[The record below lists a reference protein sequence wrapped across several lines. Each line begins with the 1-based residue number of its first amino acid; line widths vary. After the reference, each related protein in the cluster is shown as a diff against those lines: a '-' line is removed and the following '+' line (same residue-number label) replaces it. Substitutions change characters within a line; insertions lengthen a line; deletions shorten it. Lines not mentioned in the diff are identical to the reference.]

1 MQFEDFTKL
10 SEEEQKT
17 YFDSLETVKASASD
31 HEIEIKSLKKELEE
45 VKSNNETLAGDLK
58 STKELNFT
66 LARQIDT
73 SKNKPSFEDALLGA
87 FGTKQKGKE

>member
-17 YFDSLETVKASASD
+17 YFNSLESDKAKNGD
-31 HEIEIKSLKKELEE
+31 QEIEITSLKKELEE
-45 VKSNNETLAGDLK
+45 LKKDKDALTGDLK
-58 STKELNFT
+58 ATKELNFT

-73 SKNKPSFEDALLGA
+73 GSKRLSFEDALIGA
-87 FGTKQKGKE
+87 FGHSKKEN

>member
-17 YFDSLETVKASASD
+17 YFDSLETVKASSSD
-31 HEIEIKSLKKELEE
+31 QEIEITSLKKELEV
-45 VKSNNETLAGDLK
+45 VKASNETLTGEVKA
-58 STKELNFT
+58 TKELNFT

-73 SKNKPSFEDALLGA
+73 GKNKMSFEEALIGS
-87 FGTKQKGKE
+87 FGSKKGN

>member
-17 YFDSLETVKASASD
+17 YFDSLEGVKATNQE
-31 HEIEIKSLKKELEE
+31 HEIEIASLTKELNE
-45 VKSNNETLAGDLK
+45 VKENNESLSSEVKA
-58 STKELNFT
+58 TKELNFT

-73 SKNKPSFEDALLGA
+73 TKNRPSFEDALLGA
-87 FGTKQKGKE
+87 FGTKQKGNN